1 MIKCLM
7 EKEINKELREKILKG
22 IELSFERLLLIKIK
36 EDSDFVFSKDGKIIR
51 IKAKDFVKE

>member
-1 MIKCLM
+1 M